1 MRPATIASQILRLFL
16 VTVLAIGFAVLATAD
31 ASTGQEPDPQVVEQG
46 KAVYTDQCASCHGD
60 EGKGDGAAARFLQPP
75 PRDLSAGEFRYAT
88 EGTVEAIAAVI
99 KAGIDDTPMTPF
111 EGQLSDDQ
119 ITAVAT
125 YVVHVLVQHGG
136 TAR

>member
-1 MRPATIASQILRLFL
+1 MRASNTASQILRLSL
-16 VTVLAIGFAVLATAD
+16 VTVLATGFALLATAD
-31 ASTGQEPDPQVVEQG
+31 APGQQPDSQVVEQG
-46 KAVYTDQCASCHGD
+46 KAIYTDQCESCHGA

-75 PRDLSAGEFRYAT
+75 PRDLSAGEFHYAT
-88 EGTVEAIAAVI
+88 DGTVEAVAAVI

-125 YVVHVLVQHGG
+125 YVVHVLVQESAAG
-136 TAR
+136 R